1 VAVAE
6 RERRRRRWPWIVLGL
21 LVLALAGLFGYLAMA
36 GILAPEKVDVP
47 RVVGKQV
54 LKARDRLEKAGF
66 QVREQRTPS
75 QEEIG
80 VVVEQDP
87 NAGEKADKGS
97 TVTLQVSEGPGDVVV
112 PSVSNLPKARAIKQL
127 NDAGLKVTQDPEHSD
142 SVDKGFAIRTVPREG
157 EQVQRGTRVR
167 LLVSSGPEQV
177 TLPGLVGLSRESAE
191 ARLDDLGLLVSIDEQ
206 NSTEPE
212 GEVIASNPAGGARLD
227 PGSRVTLTV
236 SKGPKQVEV
245 PDVTG
250 LHVAQATSRL
260 RAAGFQVTQ
269 RSQSTTDPAEDGVV
283 LEQRPGG
290 GDEIDQGRT
299 IVLVVGKLTKQEE
312 NPQTAPL
319 SSPPPA
325 EGTP

>member
-1 VAVAE
+1 
-6 RERRRRRWPWIVLGL
+6 
-21 LVLALAGLFGYLAMA
+21 
-36 GILAPEKVDVP
+36 
-47 RVVGKQV
+47 
-54 LKARDRLEKAGF
+54 
-66 QVREQRTPS
+66 
-75 QEEIG
+75 
-80 VVVEQDP
+80 
-87 NAGEKADKGS
+87 
-97 TVTLQVSEGPGDVVV
+97 
-112 PSVSNLPKARAIKQL
+112 
-127 NDAGLKVTQDPEHSD
+127 
-142 SVDKGFAIRTVPREG
+142 
-157 EQVQRGTRVR
+157 
-167 LLVSSGPEQV
+167 
-177 TLPGLVGLSRESAE
+177 
-191 ARLDDLGLLVSIDEQ
+191 
-206 NSTEPE
+206 
-212 GEVIASNPAGGARLD
+212 
-227 PGSRVTLTV
+227 
-236 SKGPKQVEV
+236 V